1 MSKRKISNLK
11 LVIQLS
17 RDESVFAL
25 CDKAGQIMHSIVLP
39 TPEGALDDG
48 MIRNAE
54 AVRELIQSA
63 TSMPEFEG
71 VHNVVFSLCTSQVI
85 TETVNTPDLPKGKLE
100 KLIVANMD
108 MYFPV
113 DMSEYKLV
121 WQTIEQKKNNAG
133 VKEQSVQLW
142 AVPTA
147 MLPQYYAIAN
157 ACNLSVSAI
166 DFCGMSIATAVNA
179 SFSANAKS
187 SKAGKGF
194 DLKGALNK
202 ELTFGKKKKAEP
214 EAAEEPPVSEEL
226 PDDEQVTQVHLT
238 AEKDLIGLTFVQN
251 HRVVHQ
257 RFIPTGSDPIYVIHD
272 VAMMVEYFRSLDMGR
287 SSAFVGYVSGSLCED
302 IDFVSE
308 LSMAM
313 DLPLTPPDLGF
324 DPRLVVCA
332 GAARCKVDFGI
343 RDLNKPNK
351 ELTQMSVQ
359 VGHTAAL
366 TVGGA
371 ALAGVVALTF
381 VARFSWESTIEA
393 LEARRQDLAI
403 QASKVAGFADK
414 YKEYETLYNNYSSD
428 WNTVFTSLRTYNDNL
443 VRMLDE
449 LESIL
454 PEKTSVTALAIGAD
468 GLNVQFACENKEEAA
483 YLIMQLRELQYANLA
498 AISSL
503 SGGGR
508 GPAKTYGNGEAAPKE
523 GSVELTT
530 EQRNALASAFLKDFE
545 IFKFISEPSKMNPTD
560 IYAIET
566 HYGNL
571 PSTDIVISEATATAP
586 EVTIE
591 CKTLKQLEDYM
602 VSQGVIITED
612 MRKNAITTLLN
623 VNPFSATRLAN
634 VLYEISQKGMGAVS
648 EFEAISYALDLYNN
662 KDKLTDRSTS
672 DATKASM
679 ELMTS
684 ISTAP
689 AHIKDTE
696 KFIARDAILEQWY
709 VYYLQDEVNKAA
721 EEDNTEV
728 PEEEIVECEFWALDT
743 ILADLLVEGKFSTPD
758 MNLNGKLDA
767 MLSADTQ
774 SALSAIIGSTDV
786 TPTPPADVTPTPPA
800 VVTPTPTPTPTP
812 TVTPPSTLSFMG
824 MTLEVAN
831 QQIEKYISEGQTDYY
846 PLLDNQIEKYL
857 TEGKSDYSDLDTALD
872 MYINMGMGDD
882 YVKMLVVEYLQYGTM
897 KNSTLNTL
905 VSDALKTGKTGNEAI
920 NKRITAA
927 INDAENLNLAIGLI
941 DSYMANGTTNFLHL
955 DNMLNSYYTTGSTGA
970 AILDTIVNYY
980 NDAKVKQFLYPDG
993 KTLDVNKVNEIK
1005 VMYATFNSSG
1015 ISVNK
1020 FYDKL
1025 FTRYK
1030 LVGKSGSQYLDSL
1043 LSPQTPSQPSGGG
1056 GGGAAQQ
1063 PVDTRIAF
1071 TVVLGYNNDLM
1082 KAELER
1088 KGLSNDSKVEML
1100 EVNS

>member
-1 MSKRKISNLK
+1 MSKRKISGLK
-11 LVIQLS
+11 LVIQLG

-39 TPEGALDDG
+39 TPEGAVDDG
-48 MIRNAE
+48 MIRNAD
-54 AVRELIQSA
+54 AIRELIQSA
-63 TSMPEFEG
+63 TSAPEFEG

-85 TETVNTPDLPKGKLE
+85 TETVNTPDLPKNKLE

-157 ACNLSVSAI
+157 VCNLSVSAI
-166 DFCGMSIATAVNA
+166 DYCGMSIATAVNA
-179 SFSANAKS
+179 SFSTTAKAP
-187 SKAGKGF
+187 KARKKL
-194 DLKGALNK
+194 DLNK
-202 ELTFGKKKKAEP
+202 EITFGKKKKAEA
-214 EAAEEPPVSEEL
+214 ETEEPVISVVDEE
-226 PDDEQVTQVHLT
+226 PADDGMQTQVHLT
-238 AEKDLIGLTFVQN
+238 LEKDLIGLTFVQKN
-251 HRVVHQ
+251 QVVHQ
-257 RFIPTGSDPIYVIHD
+257 RFISAGFDPAYLIHD

-287 SSAFVGYVSGSLCED
+287 SSAFVGYVSGALCED
-302 IDFVSE
+302 IDFVTE
-308 LSMAM
+308 LSLAM
-313 DLPLTPPDLGF
+313 DLPLSPLDLGF
-324 DPRLVVCA
+324 DPRLVICA
-332 GAARCKVDFGI
+332 GAARCKLDFGI

-351 ELTQMSVQ
+351 ELTAVGVQ

-381 VARFSWESTIEA
+381 VARFSYNSTIEA
-393 LEARRQDLAI
+393 LEARRQDLTI
-403 QASKVAGFADK
+403 QAAKVAGFADK

-508 GPAKTYGNGEAAPKE
+508 GAAKTYGNGEAAPKE
-523 GSVELTT
+523 GSVDLTV
-530 EQRNALASAFLKDFE
+530 EQRNNLVNAFMEDFD
-545 IFKFISEPSKMNPTD
+545 IFNLISETAGLSPTEL
-560 IYAIET
+560 YAIET

-571 PSTDIVISEATATAP
+571 PSTDIIVSEETPTSP
-586 EVTIE
+586 EVTVE

-602 VSQGVIITED
+602 ATQGITVTDD
-612 MRKNAITTLLN
+612 MRKNAITSLLN
-623 VNPFSATRLAN
+623 ENPFSATRFAN
-634 VLYEISQKGMGAVS
+634 ELYEVS
-648 EFEAISYALDLYNN
+648 EQSYATLMGTYSMDFLMDLYNS
-662 KDKLTDRSTS
+662 KDALLNRATPAESKESMALLTDLC
-672 DATKASM
+672 TK
-679 ELMTS
+679 T
-684 ISTAP
+684 TQYAP
-689 AHIKDTE
+689 HHKDTE
-696 KFIARDAILEQWY
+696 KILALDPVLEQWY
-709 VYYLQDEVNKAA
+709 VYYLQEEINKAA
-721 EEDNTEV
+721 NA
-728 PEEEIVECEFWALDT
+728 PEEEGELVECEFWALDT

-758 MNLNGKLDA
+758 MNLNSKLDA
-767 MLSADTQ
+767 LLTDTTKNQ
-774 SALSAIIGSTDV
+774 LNALINGSTEV
-786 TPTPPADVTPTPPA
+786 TPTPPVNVSPTPP
-800 VVTPTPTPTPTP
+800 VEVTPTPTPTP
-812 TVTPPSTLSFMG
+812 TPPSTLSFMG
-824 MTLEVAN
+824 MTLETAN

-846 PLLDNQIEKYL
+846 PLLDDQIAKYL
-857 TEGKSDYSDLDTALD
+857 TEGKSDYSDLDTAMDL
-872 MYINMGMGDD
+872 YISTGMGDS
-882 YVKMLVVEYLQYGTM
+882 YVKSLVVEYLQYGTM

-905 VSDALKTGKTGNEAI
+905 VSDALKNGTTANAAI
-920 NKRITAA
+920 NERITAT

-955 DNMLNSYYTTGSTGA
+955 DNMLNSYYTTGTTGA
-970 AILDTIVNYY
+970 AILDTIVSYY

-1030 LVGKSGSQYLDSL
+1030 LIGKSGSQYLDSL
-1043 LSPQTPSQPSGGG
+1043 LSPGTTTNTGGSGGT
-1056 GGGAAQQ
+1056 AQQ

-1071 TVVLGYNNDLM
+1071 TVVLGYNSDLM
-1082 KAELER
+1082 RAELER

>member
-1 MSKRKISNLK
+1 MSKRKISGLK
-11 LVIQLS
+11 LVIQLG
-17 RDESVFAL
+17 RDESVFVL

-54 AVRELIQSA
+54 AVRELIRSA
-63 TSMPEFEG
+63 TSMPEFAG

-85 TETVNTPDLPKGKLE
+85 TETVTTPDLSKKKLE

-166 DFCGMSIATAVNA
+166 DYCGMSIATAVNA
-179 SFSANAKS
+179 SFSANAKAA
-187 SKAGKGF
+187 KAGKGV

-202 ELTFGKKKKAEP
+202 ELTFGKKKKADRKEESDAV
-214 EAAEEPPVSEEL
+214 EAPAELS
-226 PDDEQVTQVHLT
+226 DDSHVTQVHLT

-251 HRVVHQ
+251 NRVVHQ
-257 RFIPTGSDPIYVIHD
+257 RFIPTGFDPIYVIHD

-287 SSAFVGYVSGSLCED
+287 SSAFVGYVTGSLCED
-302 IDFVSE
+302 VEFVTE
-308 LSMAM
+308 MSMAM
-313 DLPLTPPDLGF
+313 DLPLTLPELGF
-324 DPRLVVCA
+324 DPRLAICA
-332 GAARCKVDFGI
+332 GAARCKQDFGI

-351 ELTQMSVQ
+351 ELTDMSVQ

-381 VARFSWESTIEA
+381 VARFAWDSTIEA
-393 LEARRQDLAI
+393 LEQRRQDLAI

-508 GPAKTYGNGEAAPKE
+508 GAAKTYGNGEAAPKE

-530 EQRNALASAFLKDFE
+530 QQRNDLANRFLADFE
-545 IFKFISEPSKMNPTD
+545 IFKLISETSNMGPAD

-566 HYGNL
+566 HFGNL
-571 PSTDIVISEATATAP
+571 PSTDIIVSEATDTAP

-591 CKTLKQLEDYM
+591 CKTLKQLENYLAT
-602 VSQGVIITED
+602 QGTALTD
-612 MRKNAITTLLN
+612 TMRKNAITTLLN
-623 VNPFSATRLAN
+623 VNPFSATRFAN
-634 VLYEISQKGMGAVS
+634 ELYKVS
-648 EFEAISYALDLYNN
+648 EKSPAELMGTYSMDFLMDLYNN
-662 KDKLTDRSTS
+662 KSVLTKRANPEETKSSMALLTDLCIKT
-672 DATKASM
+672 TQY
-679 ELMTS
+679 
-684 ISTAP
+684 AP
-689 AHIKDTE
+689 HHKDTE
-696 KFIARDAILEQWY
+696 KILVADAVLEQWY
-709 VYYLQDEVNKAA
+709 VYYLQEELNKAA
-721 EEDNTEV
+721 GDSTEG
-728 PEEEIVECEFWALDT
+728 ELVECEFWALDT
-743 ILADLLVEGKFSTPD
+743 ILTDLLAEGKFSSPD
-758 MNLNGKLDA
+758 MNLNNKLDA
-767 MLSADTQ
+767 MLSADTKTTLNTLLGN
-774 SALSAIIGSTDV
+774 SGVTPTPPSDV
-786 TPTPPADVTPTPPA
+786 TPTPPVT
-800 VVTPTPTPTPTP
+800 VTPTPTP

-824 MTLEVAN
+824 MTLETAN
-831 QQIEKYISEGQTDYY
+831 QQIEKYISEGQTDYA
-846 PLLDNQIEKYL
+846 PLLDEQIEKYL
-857 TEGKSDYSDLDTALD
+857 TTGKSDYSDLDTAMD
-872 MYINMGMGDD
+872 MYINMGMGDG
-882 YVKMLVVEYLQYGTM
+882 YVKALVMEYLQHGTM
-897 KNSTLNTL
+897 KNSTLNAL
-905 VSDALKTGKTGNEAI
+905 VSDAMKTGKTNNETI
-920 NKRITAA
+920 NKRITATL
-927 INDAENLNLAIGLI
+927 NDAKNLNAAIGLI
-941 DSYMANGTTNFLHL
+941 DNYMTNGTTNLLHL
-955 DNMLNSYYTTGSTGA
+955 DKMLNSYYTTGSTGA
-970 AILDTIVNYY
+970 AVLDTIVSYY
-980 NDAKVKQFLYPDG
+980 NDAKVKKDLYPDG
-993 KTLDVNKVNEIK
+993 KNLDINKVNEIK
-1005 VMYATFNSSG
+1005 VMYATFSSSG

-1030 LVGKSGSQYLDSL
+1030 LIGKSGSQYLDSL
-1043 LSPQTPSQPSGGG
+1043 LSPGNSKPSGGG
-1056 GGGAAQQ
+1056 NGTAQE

-1071 TVVLGYNNDLM
+1071 TVILGYNSDLM
-1082 KAELER
+1082 RAELER